1 MAKNFLLNSKII
13 IINFLVAILLSA
25 NSFAQE
31 NESSKSYETNLQK
44 NNDAIEIRMV
54 PKKRKLPEKTE
65 IQIPKTPEIEE
76 SSEQD
81 VNEDE
86 EMVYKKYA
94 DELEKVKTE
103 LDKQNITPKNLDA
116 NSAQVENPANS
127 ENNQERLKKLNDWR
141 EEQKKLREERLKKRD
156 EESRNRYKINKE
168 RSVIKEIEELNK
180 KNKEALQPK
189 NKTNSLNNLP
199 SQLPSSG
206 TQLPSSGSTIPAG
219 SNLPSSSGNNIN
231 PTVPSSPTAVDIPAP
246 SR

>member
-25 NSFAQE
+25 NSYAQE

-44 NNDAIEIRMV
+44 NNDAIEIRMI
-54 PKKRKLPEKTE
+54 PKKRIAPQIKNNEDATNKILPE
-65 IQIPKTPEIEE
+65 
-76 SSEQD
+76 SSTQNPSD
-81 VNEDE
+81 DE

-103 LDKQNITPKNLDA
+103 LEKQNIAQQNLDA
-116 NSAQVENPANS
+116 NSAQVENPANNA
-127 ENNQERLKKLNDWR
+127 NNQERLKKLNEWR
-141 EEQKKLREERLKKRD
+141 EEQRKLREERLKKRD

-180 KNKEALQPK
+180 KNQEALQPK
-189 NKTNSLNNLP
+189 NKTSSISNSS
-199 SQLPSSG
+199 SQLPSSA

-219 SNLPSSSGNNIN
+219 SNLPSSSGNDIN
-231 PTVPSSPTAVDIPAP
+231 PTVPTSPTPVDIPAP

>member
-54 PKKRKLPEKTE
+54 PKKRKLPEKTQ
-65 IQIPKTPEIEE
+65 IQIPKTPEIKE

-86 EMVYKKYA
+86 HTVYKKYV

-116 NSAQVENPANS
+116 NSDQVENPA
-127 ENNQERLKKLNDWR
+127 NNQERLKKLNDWR

-180 KNKEALQPK
+180 KNQEALQPK

-199 SQLPSSG
+199 SQLPSSE
-206 TQLPSSGSTIPAG
+206 TQLPSSGSTIPSG
-219 SNLPSSSGNNIN
+219 STSPSSSGKSIN
-231 PTVPSSPTAVDIPAP
+231 PTVPNSPTAVNIPAP